1 MNEKIDAAVEA
12 LRSLAKIPTTPEQAQ
27 LIDIFCQ
34 HFDAITEEVARLEDE
49 CMEAKQEAKD
59 VHADMQRICGNY
71 IESAK
76 CCDKQIAILTRTLR
90 NSVLT
95 FYNTKGIHPTE
106 AQLKV
111 DMDVD
116 IAQATAELYP
126 ENEGE

>member
-1 MNEKIDAAVEA
+1 MNEKIDAAVAE
-12 LRSLAKIPTTPEQAQ
+12 LMRFYIYTTDDSKDYLKDRLSTE
-27 LIDIFCQ
+27 CT
-34 HFDAITEEVARLEDE
+34 AITEEVARLEDE

-116 IAQATAELYP
+116 IAQATAEL
-126 ENEGE
+126 EEE